1 MWVATDGDEVVD
13 GVENEM
19 LLGENFLQTLPS
31 RQQSLGFIRAS
42 AVFKRSTVFA
52 DRVESQTIIDTNTIA
67 EDIIEQ
73 GCDTTGR
80 LKAVFDTSKILNKS
94 VIAGNTGYSPTF
106 EVAFVLGGLTIRFLV
121 TEQRVI

>member
-73 GCDTTGR
+73 GCDTTSL

-106 EVAFVLGGLTIRFLV
+106 EVALVLGGLTIRFLV